1 MKYVMLFL
9 GVLAGIPLIWRQRE
23 PLGLKKPWQVL
34 LLCLGF
40 SAGSTLSA
48 MLFAS
53 LEGLLSGNGFRF
65 GAISTY
71 GVYFFAPPA
80 VYFAAKAAKR
90 DGWRWVDMFAV
101 YAPPSLFLM
110 RINCLASGCC
120 GGSPIGSTGFH
131 WPTRQAEMIFYAI
144 MFLVLLRREKAGARI
159 GTAFPLLAGAYGAF
173 RFIEEWFRDYSLGA
187 LIHMAH
193 IWSLMALIIGFGLY
207 FELASSDGGFNT
219 TAARPKKERSR

>member
-9 GVLAGIPLIWRQRE
+9 GVLAGIPFMWRQWE
-23 PLGLKKPWQVL
+23 QLGLKRPWQAL

-40 SAGSTLSA
+40 SAGSMLSA

-71 GVYFFAPPA
+71 GVYFFFPPA
-80 VYFAAKAAKR
+80 VYFAAKGMKR

-101 YAPPSLFLM
+101 YAVPSLFLM
-110 RINCLASGCC
+110 RCNCLASGCC
-120 GGSPIGSTGFH
+120 GGRPIGSTGFY

-144 MFLVLLRREKAGARI
+144 MFLVLLRREKAGAQN
-159 GTAFPLLAGAYGAF
+159 GTAFPLLAGAYGSF
-173 RFIEEWFRDYSLGA
+173 RFIEEWFRDHPGGA
-187 LIHMAH
+187 LVHMAH
-193 IWSLMALIIGFGLY
+193 TWSLMAILIGFGLY
-207 FELASSDGGFNT
+207 FELNSGRTQASGP
-219 TAARPKKERSR
+219 RKKRSISKY

>member
-9 GVLAGIPLIWRQRE
+9 GVLAGIPFIWKQRE
-23 PLGLKKPWQVL
+23 QLGLKRPWQIL
-34 LLCLGF
+34 LLCLSF

-71 GVYFFAPPA
+71 GVYFFFPLA
-80 VYFAAKAAKR
+80 VYFAAKGMKR

-101 YAPPSLFLM
+101 YAVPSLFLM
-110 RINCLASGCC
+110 RINCLVSGCC
-120 GGSPIGSTGFH
+120 GGSPIGSTGLH

-144 MFLVLLRREKAGARI
+144 MFLVLLRREKAGTQI
-159 GTAFPLLAGAYGAF
+159 GTAFPLLAGVYGAF
-173 RFIEEWFRDYSLGA
+173 RFIEEWFRDYSLGV

-193 IWSLMALIIGFGLY
+193 IWSLMAIIIGFGIY
-207 FELASSDGGFNT
+207 FKLNGGWAQAN
-219 TAARPKKERSR
+219 RPRNDKI